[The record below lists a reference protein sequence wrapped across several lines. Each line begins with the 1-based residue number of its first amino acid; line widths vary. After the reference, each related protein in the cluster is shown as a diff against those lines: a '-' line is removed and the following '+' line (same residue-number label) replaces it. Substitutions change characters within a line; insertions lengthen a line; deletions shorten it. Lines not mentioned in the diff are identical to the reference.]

1 MNYEGG
7 GEGAKNRVFKKKPGF
22 LVGGGCQKF
31 TCLRYFQFV
40 TLDGERMFD
49 AGGAGSVVC
58 GPTRGRRPALSPGG
72 RGHALPTR
80 G

>member
-1 MNYEGG
+1 MK
-7 GEGAKNRVFKKKPGF
+7 GEGRGRKTGFSRKNPVF